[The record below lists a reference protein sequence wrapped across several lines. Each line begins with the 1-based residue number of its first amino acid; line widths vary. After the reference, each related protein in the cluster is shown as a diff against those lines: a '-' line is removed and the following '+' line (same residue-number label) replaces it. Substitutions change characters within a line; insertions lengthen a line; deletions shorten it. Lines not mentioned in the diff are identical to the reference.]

1 MRFYISQTV
10 GDGTEDNPFRPATT
24 IHTSAFKAVDM
35 RKDATISGRMFVECY
50 PTEQEHIDMQADP
63 LITYIPIEGAGGI
76 ELDLDSTLN
85 QIPAAKRNALIT
97 ALENRQVPLDD
108 LTGQSTVRD
117 LLKRIVLRLHIRSI
131 LKSID
136 IEDGLDLNIGVPKR
150 NAIKARLAEL
160 GITGLT
166 KTIARE
172 LIKELHG
179 IKHKFLRTHYDN

>member
-10 GDGTEDNPFRPATT
+10 GDGTEDNPFRPAVANYVG
-24 IHTSAFKAVDM
+24 SRRNVDM
-35 RKDATISGRMFVECY
+35 RIDETTPGKMFVECT
-50 PTEQEHIDMQADP
+50 PTAQQHSDMQADP
-63 LITYIPIEGAGGI
+63 LITYIPIEGVGGI

-131 LKSID
+131 LKNID

-160 GITGLT
+160 GITGIT
-166 KTIARE
+166 KTTARE
-172 LIKELHG
+172 LIREIHG